1 MGRAILDDSELDDN
15 EDPGRSKQD
24 GRRRRKRFDE
34 DEDHGA
40 HKQKRS
46 GKRFHRQK
54 NHKDDF
60 WPEDDRGSSNRHGRN
75 PRSTG

>member
-1 MGRAILDDSELDDN
+1 MGWSVFDDSELDDN

-34 DEDHGA
+34 DEDPA
-40 HKQKRS
+40 AYKQKRS
-46 GKRFHRQK
+46 GKRFHRKK

-75 PRSTG
+75 SRSTG